1 MPHFARRTAN
11 VATVVADMIY
21 VGVRKIKI
29 KTTLHASSYPLRK
42 PLNSLAHLKHV
53 RTNVIQATGESHA
66 TKK

>member
-1 MPHFARRTAN
+1 MPAPSEE
-11 VATVVADMIY
+11 ADLSCQ
-21 VGVRKIKI
+21 VLGVRKIKI